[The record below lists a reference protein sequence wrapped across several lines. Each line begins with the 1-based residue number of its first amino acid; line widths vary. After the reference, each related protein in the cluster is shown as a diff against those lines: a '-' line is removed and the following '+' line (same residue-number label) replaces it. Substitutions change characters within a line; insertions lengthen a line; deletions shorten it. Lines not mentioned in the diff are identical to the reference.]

1 MNEYFESYYPNYTYD
16 TYKCT
21 AQFVAK
27 EIQNKLSADNY
38 QDTILLDII
47 ELTEKESS
55 EGLQWRILFKDI
67 YDQRES
73 IRYNLGSDIE
83 RKAINKM
90 LKQKNPAL
98 MERMADISERE
109 DANKVLDA
117 LDNTI
122 RNMEHDAYIKML
134 GKYMENNIQVYL
146 EDALA
151 CKGITVSNQQNGQD
165 FILSKQGYKEYYIE
179 VKSRWESEQSVE
191 MTPTQ
196 FECAV
201 KMPERYALISANMY
215 HFDRSRAEKNELV
228 ALSEIYSNIKCRD
241 NIGYLEKDLKKR
253 TDDAFR
259 GGENDIRL
267 NGSYKVRVPQSVFDL
282 NPLDFN
288 GLMKIIISRFS

>member
-1 MNEYFESYYPNYTYD
+1 
-16 TYKCT
+16 
-21 AQFVAK
+21 
-27 EIQNKLSADNY
+27 
-38 QDTILLDII
+38 
-47 ELTEKESS
+47 
-55 EGLQWRILFKDI
+55 
-67 YDQRES
+67 
-73 IRYNLGSDIE
+73 
-83 RKAINKM
+83 
-90 LKQKNPAL
+90 
-98 MERMADISERE
+98 
-109 DANKVLDA
+109 
-117 LDNTI
+117 
-122 RNMEHDAYIKML
+122 
-134 GKYMENNIQVYL
+134 MENNIQVYL

-165 FILSKQGYKEYYIE
+165 FILSKQGYEEYYIE

-201 KMPERYALISANMY
+201 KMPERYALISVNMY

-267 NGSYKVRVPQSVFDL
+267 NGSYKVRVPQSVFDS

-288 GLMKIIISRFS
+288 ELMKIIISRFS